1 MDHKTWLW
9 RKKPSE
15 KTIIASDKLT
25 PSLIGNKD
33 GETLV
38 PQTPGTDKEIEWESS
53 VKNLNDKLSSALFE
67 SNAKDDLV
75 IKHAKVAEEALA
87 GWEKADSEVA
97 SLKLQLEEMILQR
110 LAAEEKINHL
120 DASLKEC
127 TQQLHFV
134 REEQGLRINDAI
146 TKASKEHE
154 KAKLVFEEKL
164 AETGKKLVKLGVE
177 NTHLS
182 KALQEK
188 EKLIEDL
195 SARAS
200 QAEIDFNALTARLDT
215 AEKDNTSLKYEL
227 LVHEKELEVRSEE
240 REFNRQSAD
249 ASHKQHLESVK
260 KIAKLESEC
269 QRLRLL
275 VRKRLPGPAALA
287 KMKNEVEILGR
298 ESNEIRRTKLH
309 PPVGALTVND
319 SMQDKHH
326 HDSPSKRV
334 NYLLERL
341 CDVEEENKN
350 LKETLAKKVDELE
363 SSKTRYAH
371 TAAKLSEAEAQL
383 SELSRSQKNMVLY
396 DEGNSTSHQKE
407 HNEESEKWA
416 SALISQL
423 EHFRTDKPRGTLS
436 CNVGGSDM
444 SLMDDFVEME
454 KLAIVCV
461 DNEGPNNYRSKTFSG
476 SLQTDPAAS
485 SSEVTGKELVPVYDG
500 HSGLSDL
507 QTRNSSAG
515 KYPCWI
521 QDILKIILE
530 QNRITL
536 KSSDEIM
543 EEIRAALTQ
552 MFGPIDVLSSAK
564 KPSLSA
570 KSNVQRISGYISCGP
585 SDLSPAD
592 SNKSASE
599 SNTYPE
605 EVNAVRLQS
614 SLRESISKIIKL
626 IEGANQSPLSCN
638 GQQMS
643 LEIHGSSLPETISEM
658 PLGHTVRVFQ
668 WISSELNS
676 VLQQLVRTCT
686 DLLNGKADFEKFVQ
700 ELATAFDWIMNHC
713 FKLDASSAKDATK
726 KLFDCDK
733 SRVESERD
741 IGMHASSQMEA
752 IQTTQYDENMK
763 LKDELMKVK
772 SAKKDLEG
780 DLQSAVVR
788 IDALMNQLQESGRSI
803 GKLQSELETLKELN
817 QMTEDQIETQKL
829 LTEGLNTQL
838 TVARVELNEARQK
851 FSSLEVELEEK
862 ANSCQD
868 LEATCLELQLQLE
881 RYLQATF
888 KTNVQVLPSLRNS
901 NLTFVNS
908 VTKKDPPQ
916 CNGEQE
922 GRQHK
927 PDWEIAAASEK
938 LAECQETI
946 LNLGKQLKA
955 LASPRE
961 AALLDKVI
969 SVTPSSETTPSNK
982 KLRSNG
988 SSLLDQMLADSAVA
1002 EDLTSPKMKEIICT
1016 TDSHK
1021 PSTLSSHKPCDAP
1034 VVNTFNAT
1042 AKYLDAINSPRLPKY
1057 RSESVSVGTL
1067 AIVPSKRR
1075 GLEVVCLGSCC

>member
-15 KTIIASDKLT
+15 KTIAAGDKLT
-25 PSLIGNKD
+25 PPLIGNKD
-33 GETLV
+33 DGETQV
-38 PQTPGTDKEIEWESS
+38 PQTPGTDKEVEWERS

-67 SNAKDDLV
+67 CNAKDDLV
-75 IKHAKVAEEALA
+75 IKHAKVAEESLA

-97 SLKLQLEEMILQR
+97 ALKRQLEEAIRQR
-110 LAAEEKINHL
+110 LAAEEKITHL

-154 KAKLVFEEKL
+154 KAKLVFEEKR

-177 NTHLS
+177 NAHLS

-200 QAEIDFNALTARLDT
+200 QADIDFNALTARMAT
-215 AEKDNTSLKYEL
+215 AERDNTSLKYEL
-227 LVHEKELEVRSEE
+227 LVLEKELEVRSEE

-287 KMKNEVEILGR
+287 KMKNEVAILGK
-298 ESNEIRRTKLH
+298 ESNEIGRTKLH
-309 PPVGALTVND
+309 VPVGAPTVND
-319 SMQDKHH
+319 SMYDKHH
-326 HDSPSKRV
+326 YDSPSKRV

-363 SSKTRYAH
+363 SSKTMYEH
-371 TAAKLSEAEAQL
+371 TATKLSEVEAQL
-383 SELSRSQKNMVLY
+383 SELSKSQTNMVLY
-396 DEGNSTSHQKE
+396 DECNSTSHRKE
-407 HNEESEKWA
+407 HNKESEKWA

-454 KLAIVCV
+454 KLAIVCM
-461 DNEGPNNYRSKTFSG
+461 DNEGPDNCRNNTFLG
-476 SLQTDPAAS
+476 PLQTDPTVS
-485 SSEVTGKELVPVYDG
+485 SSEVTGKELVPVYDVSD
-500 HSGLSDL
+500 SGNEL
-507 QTRNSSAG
+507 QTRNSFAG
-515 KYPCWI
+515 KYPSWL
-521 QDILKIILE
+521 QDVLKIILE
-530 QNRITL
+530 QNHITH

-543 EEIRAALTQ
+543 EEIRAALSQ
-552 MFGPIDVLSSAK
+552 MFGPIDVLSSCK
-564 KPSLSA
+564 KLSLSGE
-570 KSNVQRISGYISCGP
+570 SNVQHITGYISWGRL
-585 SDLSPAD
+585 DASPVD

-599 SNTYPE
+599 LNTYPE
-605 EVNAVRLQS
+605 EVSSAVRLQP

-626 IEGANQSPLSCN
+626 IEGVNQSPLSYN

-643 LEIHGSSLPETISEM
+643 LEIQGISSPGTISAM
-658 PLGHTVRVFQ
+658 SSGHTVCVFQ
-668 WISSELNS
+668 WKSSELNS
-676 VLQQLVRTCT
+676 VLQQFVHTCT
-686 DLLNGKADFEKFVQ
+686 DLQNGKADFEKFVQ
-700 ELATAFDWIMNHC
+700 ELATAFDWLMNHC
-713 FKLDASSAKDATK
+713 FKLDASSVKDATK
-726 KLFDCDK
+726 KHFDWDK
-733 SRVESERD
+733 SRGESNSD
-741 IGMHASSQMEA
+741 IGMHTSSQMEA
-752 IQTTQYDENMK
+752 IQTTQYEENMK

-780 DLQSAVVR
+780 DFQSAVVR

-803 GKLQSELETLKELN
+803 GNLQSDIETLKELN
-817 QMTEDQIETQKL
+817 RMTEDQIEMQKL
-829 LTEGLNTQL
+829 LTEDLNTQL

-851 FSSLEVELEEK
+851 FSSLEVELEDK
-862 ANSCQD
+862 ANTCQD
-868 LEATCLELQLQLE
+868 LETTCLELQLQLE
-881 RYLQATF
+881 
-888 KTNVQVLPSLRNS
+888 
-901 NLTFVNS
+901 S
-908 VTKKDPPQ
+908 VTKKDAPQ
-916 CNGEQE
+916 YNGEQE

-946 LNLGKQLKA
+946 
-955 LASPRE
+955 
-961 AALLDKVI
+961 
-969 SVTPSSETTPSNK
+969 
-982 KLRSNG
+982 
-988 SSLLDQMLADSAVA
+988 
-1002 EDLTSPKMKEIICT
+1002 
-1016 TDSHK
+1016 
-1021 PSTLSSHKPCDAP
+1021 
-1034 VVNTFNAT
+1034 
-1042 AKYLDAINSPRLPKY
+1042 
-1057 RSESVSVGTL
+1057 
-1067 AIVPSKRR
+1067 
-1075 GLEVVCLGSCC
+1075 